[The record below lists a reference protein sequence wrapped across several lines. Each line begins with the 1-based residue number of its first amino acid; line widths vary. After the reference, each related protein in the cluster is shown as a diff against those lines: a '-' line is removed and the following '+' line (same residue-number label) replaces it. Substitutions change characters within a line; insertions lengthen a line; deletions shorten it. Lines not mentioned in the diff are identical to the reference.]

1 MPATLLDEE
10 KMPVKN
16 ITGIFSFSPV
26 NKIFSDEIKNLFY
39 EE

>member
-16 ITGIFSFSPV
+16 ITGIFSFSPFD
-26 NKIFSDEIKNLFY
+26 NITL
-39 EE
+39 